1 MKTMRKQSS
10 TTRKSKARQSM
21 FENLEARHVLTGGLV
36 TADPSFSQNPAFY
49 SSFPNTELPVLHSNP
64 SGGGVLYLYFEGGIQ
79 ENGYYF
85 YPSDYETKGTSTNTH
100 SLSTGSK
107 TFTVQAGLSFQPGHK
122 VHIHDNAMSG
132 PLFNGQATA
141 SLKYMNGTVTSYSG
155 TTLVVN
161 VTQVNGTGSISD
173 WTVTNVHFNTEERE
187 MIVDYWRQVARQ
199 FAIFNVD
206 VTTDP
211 VDLATKPS
219 SIAGVRD
226 TGNGGSIMSQFG
238 PGKTLININTTD
250 QPRYASVIA
259 PHEFGHTLGLEHQAN
274 WNTAG
279 LVAAEYG
286 EAFNMFYFHMMGNRV
301 DGNSTPHMAKWSF
314 GQPSNSATL
323 AQDDIAK
330 IAASLTAA
338 GVTPMRT
345 TEPDF
350 LADYGNNFGT
360 AVTLTSLGNNTFG
373 RTGIIKDRLD
383 ADVFA
388 FAPTVDGYYDIMV
401 GRDGTNADFYMHV
414 QDGAGNLLANED
426 GDTTVATPTRNV
438 YDQHVTRY
446 FTAGTYYVSVYSHGN
461 YADVGQYVVRASRV
475 GDASGFRRAEDAG
488 FVGLPGYSQF
498 NSSTSTYTIA
508 GSGADFGQDN
518 NIMNGYQFLSQTLQ
532 GDGQIIARVS
542 SIDGANEWSLGGI
555 MIRSNLEGNDGQ
567 YVALV
572 MTKEHGYVRYADN
585 GAAARTAPI
594 FESAGPKIGFTAR
607 YLRITRTGNSFAFA
621 VSPNGTTWTTIGSSI
636 SMTMPSVVNIGMF
649 SSGIGQANS
658 FHSMAANAL
667 QNQRLTVT
675 QFTNV
680 SATATG
686 SGVLNPNP
694 FTINTFAPPTLTIGT
709 VTNSG
714 AGFTWN
720 DVAGQT
726 ESGYLLERS
735 EDGVNFTVVLDAG
748 PTVFSHTDT
757 SVHDYERYTYRIR
770 AKKSDGTVSN
780 PSVIANIYTKS
791 NATDITKTHNS
802 SLGTNSIVLHWEDV
816 DGEDGYKVFR
826 STSQSGSYTQVGST
840 LGPNVTVLHD
850 SSGKSANS
858 TYWYRIDT
866 VNPGGSITTGTPFS
880 WNTRWT
886 STAVANL
893 HTDGATSTSIDL
905 DWNNFSSATSYRV
918 YRGLPGAGS
927 IYYTE
932 VPVGSPTSSLFTDT
946 GLAPNTT
953 YFYRV
958 FAVNSSGRLSA
969 PSAQFAVT
977 TGSSLLRAAAP
988 SSSSPSFVST
998 AATGAAISNNNRSAN
1013 LATPKASTSQT
1024 ASKDFAAGR
1033 CSANLHRLALLDA
1046 RNERRTDELSN
1057 TLLRSAVE
1065 TRNESDRTIDE
1076 LFADIKNSFD
1086 LL

>member
-1 MKTMRKQSS
+1 MQSMRKRRSAA
-10 TTRKSKARQSM
+10 RKLKSRQWM
-21 FENLEARHVLTGGLV
+21 VEGLEPRQVLTGGLV
-36 TADPSFSQNPAFY
+36 SADPSFNQDPASY
-49 SSFPNTELPVLHSNP
+49 SSFPNTDLPILHSNP

-85 YPSDYETKGTSTNTH
+85 YPSDYEAKGTSTSTH
-100 SLSTGSK
+100 SLTTGSK
-107 TFTVQAGLSFQPGHK
+107 TFTVQSGLSFQPGHK

-155 TTLVVN
+155 NTLVVN
-161 VTQVNGTGSISD
+161 VTQVNGTGSISN
-173 WTVTNVHFNTEERE
+173 WTLTNVHFNTEERE
-187 MIVDYWRQVARQ
+187 MIVDFWRQVARQ
-199 FAIFNVD
+199 FAVFNVD

-211 VDLATKPS
+211 ADLATKPS

-238 PGKTLININTTD
+238 AGKTLININTTD

-286 EAFNMFYFHMMGNRV
+286 EAFNTFYFHMMGNRV

-338 GVTPMRT
+338 GLTPMRT

-350 LADYGNNFGT
+350 SADYGNNFGT
-360 AVTLTSLGNNTFG
+360 AATLTSLGNHTFG

-383 ADVFA
+383 ADVFV
-388 FAPTVDGYYDIMV
+388 FSPTVAGYYDIMV

-426 GDTTVATPTRNV
+426 GDTTVATATRNV

-446 FTAGTYYVSVYSHGN
+446 FAAGTYYVSVYSHGN
-461 YADVGQYVVRASRV
+461 YGDVGQYVVRASRV
-475 GDASGFRRAEDAG
+475 GDASGFRSAEDLG
-488 FVGLPGYSQF
+488 FVGVPGYSQF
-498 NSSTSTYTIA
+498 NSSTSTYTVA

-518 NIMNGYQFLSQTLQ
+518 NMMNGYQFLSQTLQ
-532 GDGQIIARVS
+532 GDGQIIARVA

-555 MIRSNLEGNDGQ
+555 MIRSNLEGHDGQ
-567 YVALV
+567 YVALA

-585 GAAARTAPI
+585 GSATRTAPI
-594 FESAGPKIGFTAR
+594 FESAGPKIGLTPR

-621 VSPNGTTWTTIGSSI
+621 VSTNGTTWTTIGSSI
-636 SMTMPSVVNIGMF
+636 SMTMPSVVHLGMF

-658 FHSMAANAL
+658 FHGMAADAL

-680 SATATG
+680 SVTATG
-686 SGVLNPNP
+686 TGVLNPDP
-694 FTINTFAPPTLTIGT
+694 FVLNTFTPPTLTIGT

-714 AGFTWN
+714 VGFTWN

-735 EDGVNFTVVLDAG
+735 EDGVNFVVVLDAG
-748 PTVFSHTDT
+748 STVFSHTDT

-780 PSVIANIYTKS
+780 PSNIANVYTKS
-791 NATDITKTHNS
+791 NAPDATTMHNS
-802 SLGTNSIVLHWEDV
+802 SLGTNSIVLRWADV

-826 STSQSGSYTQVGST
+826 STSQFGTYSQIGST
-840 LGPNVTVLHD
+840 LGPNVTVFHD
-850 SSGKSANS
+850 GSGKSANT
-858 TYWYRIDT
+858 TYWYRVDS
-866 VNPGGSITTGTPFS
+866 VNPGGSSTTGTAFS
-880 WNTRWT
+880 WNTRW
-886 STAVANL
+886 SSSAVANL

-905 DWNNFSSATSYRV
+905 DWNNFSSAASYRV

-932 VPVGSPTSSLFTDT
+932 VPVGSPTSSLFTDS

-969 PSAQFAVT
+969 ASAELAVT

-988 SSSSPSFVST
+988 QSSAPARNATPRVGAMIGSELAIASTTKTASNQDAPTIAKKSKSASMQSASLFDPRSESPSSVRR
-998 AATGAAISNNNRSAN
+998 ATKGSASE
-1013 LATPKASTSQT
+1013 T
-1024 ASKDFAAGR
+1024 D
-1033 CSANLHRLALLDA
+1033 RL
-1046 RNERRTDELSN
+1046 
-1057 TLLRSAVE
+1057 
-1065 TRNESDRTIDE
+1065 IDD
-1076 LFADIKNSFD
+1076 LFADVGD
-1086 LL
+1086 TLCRLEL